1 MAAKNWTEKQKNCI
15 NSRGGTL
22 LVSAAAGSGKTSVLV
37 ERVISRITDEKSPVD
52 IDRLLIVTFTNAA
65 AAEMKQRLAAALSDL
80 ISQDPGNF
88 HLQRQQMLLGRA
100 QISTV
105 HGFCSALIRE
115 NFHLLGLPPQFR
127 IGDTAEIARIE
138 QQALDETAEE
148 LYKENFPE
156 FIELAFL
163 LSPGK
168 DDRAL
173 LETILRIY
181 YFIQSHPYPEKWLA
195 EKLAEYT
202 DDLPVEQTRWGA
214 VVLQKARD
222 LLMSASSLIHR
233 SLELSEEDDMMS
245 ARYSATL
252 AGEYEMLKKAAE
264 DITRCGWDEAR
275 QLAESLD
282 FGSLPPLR
290 NYYDKPRQERVQSL
304 RNNAKDL
311 VRKELR
317 GLFCGTEQECREDI
331 RKLWAMAAALFE
343 AVRRF
348 SARFSELKRSK
359 GMLDYNDLEHMALKL
374 LIGEDGKPTQLAREL
389 SERFEEVLVDEYQD
403 TNAAQDALFSAVSL
417 GESNLFMVGDVKQS
431 IYGFRQAMPEIFL
444 ARRDS
449 YTLYDGENFPAAITL
464 GDNFR
469 SRPEITDAVNFV
481 FRQLMSKSVCGMDYD
496 EEEELRA
503 AAKYP
508 DDSGHQTEL
517 LIIDGDTK
525 NPEDTV
531 DAAEARAI
539 AERIR
544 EIMDSLKVF
553 DKESSQQRKPRYSDF
568 CILLRSKTAHAG
580 AYVDELSR
588 LGIPACADETKG
600 FFLLPEI
607 CAAVALLK
615 VIDNPMQDVPLLSAL
630 FSPAFGFTPDHLAKI
645 RLNDPDSRLY
655 TALRRYSKN
664 GGDHELKKQVQSFLS
679 RIDRWRLLA
688 VTMPAD
694 LLIHRVYQDAA
705 LPSIAAAMKNGEQR
719 VANLRI
725 LHDMAR
731 RFEDRGF
738 RGLSAF
744 IRMIDHAEQL
754 DEQGSAAFPGSLDAV
769 RIISIHR
776 SKGLEFPFVFIAGM
790 GGRFNRESISG
801 NLLIHSDMGVGFR
814 RRDTDTLVQW
824 NTLPRLAV
832 SHSITKSELAEE
844 LRVLY
849 VAMTRAREKLMMV
862 MTLKSLENKLNSLS
876 ALISDEEQ
884 LPPYAVLEA
893 GGVYDWILAAA
904 LRHPSG
910 GQLRSLAGDEYMPV
924 LPAEYEW
931 TVDILP
937 APGPEEYKP
946 QEDEQPQPDTAF
958 AKIIEQ
964 RISYTYP
971 YAEISALP
979 AKLAASDIA
988 SGRVLRENIA
998 KSRPAFLSE
1007 GGLTP
1012 AERGTALHTFM
1023 QFADYDAAAKD
1034 VKAEISRLVS
1044 KGYLTA
1050 EQGRAVPVEKVER
1063 FFAGSLYQRL
1073 KKADRLLREVR
1084 FTIEVPAKTLFDT
1097 GLSPDSEDEFVVVQ
1111 GIADCVIVEN
1121 GSLTVVDYKTDYVKT
1136 GEELI
1141 ERYREQLG
1149 FYATALEQT
1158 LGMPVHECLFYSFSL
1173 NTAVDASRAIKKTG

>member
-1 MAAKNWTEKQKNCI
+1 MGD
-15 NSRGGTL
+15 SRG
-22 LVSAAAGSGKTSVLV
+22 A
-37 ERVISRITDEKSPVD
+37 
-52 IDRLLIVTFTNAA
+52 
-65 AAEMKQRLAAALSDL
+65 
-80 ISQDPGNF
+80 
-88 HLQRQQMLLGRA
+88 
-100 QISTV
+100 
-105 HGFCSALIRE
+105 
-115 NFHLLGLPPQFR
+115 
-127 IGDTAEIARIE
+127 
-138 QQALDETAEE
+138 
-148 LYKENFPE
+148 
-156 FIELAFL
+156 
-163 LSPGK
+163 
-168 DDRAL
+168 
-173 LETILRIY
+173 
-181 YFIQSHPYPEKWLA
+181 
-195 EKLAEYT
+195 
-202 DDLPVEQTRWGA
+202 
-214 VVLQKARD
+214 
-222 LLMSASSLIHR
+222 
-233 SLELSEEDDMMS
+233 
-245 ARYSATL
+245 
-252 AGEYEMLKKAAE
+252 
-264 DITRCGWDEAR
+264 
-275 QLAESLD
+275 
-282 FGSLPPLR
+282 
-290 NYYDKPRQERVQSL
+290 
-304 RNNAKDL
+304 
-311 VRKELR
+311 
-317 GLFCGTEQECREDI
+317 
-331 RKLWAMAAALFE
+331 FE

-403 TNAAQDALFSAVSL
+403 TNAAQDALFSAVSR

-607 CAAVALLK
+607 CAAVSLLK

-754 DEQGSAAFPGSLDAV
+754 DEQGSAAFPGSRRGQDNKHSPLKGAGIPV
-769 RIISIHR
+769 CVHRRHGRQVQPRINIRQPANSFR
-776 SKGLEFPFVFIAGM
+776 YGRAS
-790 GGRFNRESISG
+790 GGAIPIPLCSG
-801 NLLIHSDMGVGFR
+801 TPS
-814 RRDTDTLVQW
+814 
-824 NTLPRLAV
+824 RLAV
-832 SHSITKSELAEE
+832 SHSITK
-844 LRVLY
+844 
-849 VAMTRAREKLMMV
+849 RA
-862 MTLKSLENKLNSLS
+862 
-876 ALISDEEQ
+876 
-884 LPPYAVLEA
+884 
-893 GGVYDWILAAA
+893 G
-904 LRHPSG
+904 
-910 GQLRSLAGDEYMPV
+910 
-924 LPAEYEW
+924 
-931 TVDILP
+931 
-937 APGPEEYKP
+937 
-946 QEDEQPQPDTAF
+946 
-958 AKIIEQ
+958 
-964 RISYTYP
+964 
-971 YAEISALP
+971 
-979 AKLAASDIA
+979 
-988 SGRVLRENIA
+988 
-998 KSRPAFLSE
+998 
-1007 GGLTP
+1007 
-1012 AERGTALHTFM
+1012 RGTAG
-1023 QFADYDAAAKD
+1023 AVRRDDP
-1034 VKAEISRLVS
+1034 R
-1044 KGYLTA
+1044 KG
-1050 EQGRAVPVEKVER
+1050 
-1063 FFAGSLYQRL
+1063 
-1073 KKADRLLREVR
+1073 KAD
-1084 FTIEVPAKTLFDT
+1084 D
-1097 GLSPDSEDEFVVVQ
+1097 GDDSK
-1111 GIADCVIVEN
+1111 I
-1121 GSLTVVDYKTDYVKT
+1121 
-1136 GEELI
+1136 
-1141 ERYREQLG
+1141 
-1149 FYATALEQT
+1149 
-1158 LGMPVHECLFYSFSL
+1158 P
-1173 NTAVDASRAIKKTG
+1173 